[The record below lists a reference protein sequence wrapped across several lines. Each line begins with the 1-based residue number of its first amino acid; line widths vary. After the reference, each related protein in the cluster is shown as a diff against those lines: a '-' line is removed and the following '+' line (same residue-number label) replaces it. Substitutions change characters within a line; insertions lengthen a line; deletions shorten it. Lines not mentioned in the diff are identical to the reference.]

1 MAQWLYNLWVD
12 DFATVKCWMLI
23 AEVRQVSRHIL
34 GMCKNG
40 KSHCSLNK
48 WPQTKC
54 KVTFDTCLP
63 KIKSL
68 GQKFGSQ
75 GPNQIKTDCGFVW
88 KLQIFYFGAKLPL
101 DLKCL
106 VPLKCPEVQITGEG
120 FRGVHGHPHFLLS
133 WEKRN
138 LSIWCQKALWYPQG
152 QSQL

>member
-1 MAQWLYNLWVD
+1 MTLLQLNVECWLLRLGKFQDIFWGCVKMA
-12 DFATVKCWMLI
+12 KGC
-23 AEVRQVSRHIL
+23 
-34 GMCKNG
+34 
-40 KSHCSLNK
+40 HCSLNK

-88 KLQIFYFGAKLPL
+88 KLQIFNFGAKLPL

-120 FRGVHGHPHFLLS
+120 FMGVHRHPYFLLQ
-133 WEKRN
+133 WEKHN
-138 LSIWCQKALWYPQG
+138 LSIWCQKALWHPQG
-152 QSQL
+152 QNQL